1 MSAASAAKEEYRA
14 RLRQLPDKLSKR
26 LTWDRL
32 VGLLYRCSRA
42 AGCAGEEWEKTIK
55 AIESIHEINNME
67 QRDCYLRENMYRGW
81 ARGNAERFGVSAEEH
96 LAQRNALN
104 KYQEY
109 LGSLKKGWH
118 NNRKRGNT
126 VHKCAEYAGAAG
138 IPLQDVRKEIMRIV
152 ENREEIDS
160 KTYSRLVEIIEENY
174 TRMAIQSNPNL
185 TNVEKCKM
193 IFENTSL
200 QKRDNKLYN
209 FISQVINDGNSLEV
223 SIIEIY
229 AAAKP
234 FGYDHSDVVDRV
246 TRMYEAHLCR
256 QQGVKHYN
264 FSEMAVRESVEALI
278 ADISEDNSLLGTEVK
293 RDANE
298 PQIVARLRCLGA
310 EVYCVSPAERTSA
323 GYPDLWVVYGGR
335 GIHAEVKTQHGRLN
349 EAQWRFQLHTQV
361 ARIRNVNHCD
371 LLLNWLNSDYVELP
385 HALRVTADEVDWR

>member
-1 MSAASAAKEEYRA
+1 MSAEKEEYRA

-26 LTWDRL
+26 LTWDML
-32 VGLLYRCSRA
+32 VGLLYRCSHA
-42 AGCAGEEWEKTIK
+42 AGRAGEKWEKTIK
-55 AIESIHEINNME
+55 AIESIHEMSNIE
-67 QRDCYLRENMYRGW
+67 QRDCYLHENMYRGW
-81 ARGNAERFGVSAEEH
+81 ARGNAERFGESAEEH
-96 LAQRNALN
+96 LAQRLAFK
-104 KYQEY
+104 KYQAY
-109 LGSLKKGWH
+109 LSSLKEGWH
-118 NNRKRGNT
+118 DNRERSKK
-126 VHKCAEYAGAAG
+126 VYKCAEYAGEAN
-138 IPLQDVRKEIMRIV
+138 IPLNEIREEIIRIV
-152 ENREEIDS
+152 EDREEIDC
-160 KTYSRLVEIIEENY
+160 KTYKRFVEIIDQNY

-185 TNVEKCKM
+185 TNYEKCKM
-193 IFENTSL
+193 IFENSPL
-200 QKRDNKLYN
+200 QKRDSKLHN

-223 SIIEIY
+223 SIIKIY

-234 FGYDHSDVVDRV
+234 FGYDHSDVVDQV

-310 EVYCVSPAERTSA
+310 EVYCVSPAERNSA

-335 GIHAEVKTQHGRLN
+335 GIHAEVKTQQGRLN
-349 EAQWRFQLHTQV
+349 EAQWRFQLHTKV

-371 LLLNWLNSDYVELP
+371 LLFNWLNSDYVELP